1 MPGPDKTAD
10 VWVFKTDVGYRY
22 GDNLVIETTP
32 YGLDLS
38 PEAYL
43 KSHVDAFG
51 GELTTIAGFPA
62 LVRPAHSFE
71 AFEKQL
77 NDSLVVVGE
86 EYVDTTIVEMIVGE
100 VAVTLFGRELT
111 GDEVVKVA
119 ESLR

>member
-1 MPGPDKTAD
+1 M
-10 VWVFKTDVGYRY
+10 
-22 GDNLVIETTP
+22 
-32 YGLDLS
+32 
-38 PEAYL
+38 
-43 KSHVDAFG
+43 
-51 GELTTIAGFPA
+51 
-62 LVRPAHSFE
+62 RPAHSFE

-86 EYVDTTIVEMIVGE
+86 EYADTTIVEMIVGE